1 MKWKLNDYLMDLN
14 VFTAESSDNHILGN
28 LAEVLQQCQQDQIKY
43 SMELEKKKKS
53 QKEKRKSSQI
63 N

>member
-1 MKWKLNDYLMDLN
+1 MDLN
-14 VFTAESSDNHILGN
+14 VFTVESSDNRILGN
-28 LAEVLQQCQQDQIKY
+28 LAQVLQQCQQDQIKY

-53 QKEKRKSSQI
+53 QKEKTKSSQT